1 MVWLVHPDFLQK
13 FLSQSMLC
21 YAMLCYA
28 MLCQRGDLN
37 VGYIDDSYLQ
47 QDSPEDCQTNMMI
60 LVIYLQSWVLSYI
73 RQNQF

>member
-1 MVWLVHPDFLQK
+1 
-13 FLSQSMLC
+13 
-21 YAMLCYA
+21 MLCYA

-73 RQNQF
+73 QQNQF